1 MDIGFRSLRD
11 IGYWIPKASR
21 YWILDSESLQILD
34 IDNTITRRS
43 TQYQNG
49 IVLIRTVLRL
59 GCGFGE
65 SKLWRSRSIVAS
77 VLWDFC
83 LMCLATKFLAQP
95 LLPEVLW
102 LRKASLTVPG
112 NLPGKASTWHGQTH
126 SRSSQTEF
134 PGTRLGFHR
143 LSCGQQSSDAHFR
156 CPIQPSR
163 CPRDSKGSSA
173 CPAIAAAAGDEHTL
187 LLGLCIAHNSF
198 DSFWL
203 VQEPS
208 S

>member
-126 SRSSQTEF
+126 SRSSQKEF
-134 PGTRLGFHR
+134 PGNTSGFPPTELWAAELR
-143 LSCGQQSSDAHFR
+143 CSFPMPNSAVSLPQGFQRVVGMSSDS
-156 CPIQPSR
+156 SR
-163 CPRDSKGSSA
+163 SR
-173 CPAIAAAAGDEHTL
+173 
-187 LLGLCIAHNSF
+187 
-198 DSFWL
+198 
-203 VQEPS
+203 
-208 S
+208 